1 MNKQF
6 ARPILV
12 YILFF
17 IVFFFSTNIVLSIPI
32 NETYRLRKIDDAQYI
47 SFSREFPA
55 YMENFRRSED
65 LLFTVEF
72 MGFAFIPTE
81 QESIEK
87 EIKLVFASEENRYE
101 VSTEVLDR
109 FNLRNLFRENKVVGI
124 NHGFITRFSPLNM
137 KNGVYRL
144 YIYCYENENTIGF
157 LETDMVF
164 EKTYRSF
171 KELK

>member
-1 MNKQF
+1 
-6 ARPILV
+6 
-12 YILFF
+12 
-17 IVFFFSTNIVLSIPI
+17 
-32 NETYRLRKIDDAQYI
+32 
-47 SFSREFPA
+47 
-55 YMENFRRSED
+55 MENFRRSED